1 MPDAPGLELILAEIN
16 REHPEAV
23 LDTSFDREQAALII
37 DPSKVIE
44 VLTWLKETP
53 GQEYTF
59 LSSVHG
65 ADYFPR
71 SPRFAVHYEL
81 LNRER
86 YERLRVKAVI
96 QDPAVGA
103 EPVGDAPGRLPAG
116 PGVPGTP
123 PTDSTSGNGDEEHQ
137 ASEAGVVG
145 GPDGTPGEVRPAEPP
160 TASAPTDGLTLGTYR
175 DLWANSTTDLSPA
188 LSYLI
193 PAQRLEVS
201 VADAERLGLSKGDEV
216 AVKSGDTE
224 ITAFVAIRA
233 ALPEGTCFLMEGTQQ
248 GNANVFKNNDL
259 GKPAVVEIGKA
270 TPALEVVAG
279 NGNGGE

>member
-1 MPDAPGLELILAEIN
+1 VPDAPGLELILAEIN
-16 REHPEAV
+16 REHPGAV
-23 LDTSFDREQAALII
+23 LDTSYDREQAALII

-65 ADYFPR
+65 ADHFPLT
-71 SPRFAVHYEL
+71 PRFAVHYEL

-96 QDPAVGA
+96 PDPAVGA
-103 EPVGDAPGRLPAG
+103 GESGVTVSAGTTAPSATPDPPAQA
-116 PGVPGTP
+116 P
-123 PTDSTSGNGDEEHQ
+123 NGD
-137 ASEAGVVG
+137 G
-145 GPDGTPGEVRPAEPP
+145 GGA
-160 TASAPTDGLTLGTYR
+160 DGLVLGTYR

-201 VADAERLGLSKGDEV
+201 IADAERLGLSKGDEV
-216 AVKSGDTE
+216 AVKSGDAE
-224 ITAFVAIRA
+224 VTAFVAIRA

-248 GNANVFKNNDL
+248 GNANVFQNNGL

-270 TPALEVVAG
+270 SPKLEVVAG
-279 NGNGGE
+279 NGSGEE